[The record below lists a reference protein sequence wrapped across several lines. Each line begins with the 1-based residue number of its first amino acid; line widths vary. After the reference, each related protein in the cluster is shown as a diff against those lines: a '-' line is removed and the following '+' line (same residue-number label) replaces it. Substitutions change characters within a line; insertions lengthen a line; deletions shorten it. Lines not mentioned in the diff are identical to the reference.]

1 MAFIFNASVLRIVGV
16 LLFGHAIYILHIG
29 YVFVILGLI
38 IAFFVI
44 VFHFLN
50 ASFAFIICAHNDDIQ
65 KR

>member
-16 LLFGHAIYILHIG
+16 LLFGHALYVLHIG
-29 YVFVILGLI
+29 YVFVVLGLI

-50 ASFAFIICAHNDDIQ
+50 ASFAFIICEHEDDIQ

>member
-1 MAFIFNASVLRIVGV
+1 MTFIFNASVLRIVGV
-16 LLFGHAIYILHIG
+16 LLFGHALYILHIR
-29 YVFVILGLI
+29 YVFVVLGLI

-50 ASFAFIICAHNDDIQ
+50 ASFAFIICEHENDIQ